1 MREHHSLRSRCTDQ
15 TTVTSQPSEMQV
27 QGEVSMSDAI
37 KQIVELDVEEEE
49 DPFEG
54 MNNAQIAEIYHRM
67 KLEDCRLFR
76 QFKSFH

>member
-1 MREHHSLRSRCTDQ
+1 MA
-15 TTVTSQPSEMQV
+15 TSQPSEMQV

-54 MNNAQIAEIYHRM
+54 IICPNR
-67 KLEDCRLFR
+67 
-76 QFKSFH
+76 